1 MTNEELTTIYNEANG
16 LDPKRHNPITTERI
30 FAAMRAAM
38 EVERKACIE
47 ACLRRAKTIRK
58 TIHTANQRTS
68 EHLMIRREARMDE
81 ANECATAIMERSNVE
96 LRGAPPI
103 GGASLSNAGFGV
115 AGPEKGE
122 ER

>member
-96 LRGAPPI
+96 FSERSAAGAK
-103 GGASLSNAGFGV
+103 SAGT
-115 AGPEKGE
+115 
-122 ER
+122 